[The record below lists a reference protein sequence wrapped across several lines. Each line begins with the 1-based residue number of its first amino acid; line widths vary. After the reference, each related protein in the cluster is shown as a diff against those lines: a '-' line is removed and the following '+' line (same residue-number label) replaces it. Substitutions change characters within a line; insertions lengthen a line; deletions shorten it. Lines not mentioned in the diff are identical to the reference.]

1 MGNKTYISSSGK
13 KVLEYE
19 TQDSIVLDLPFIMTR
34 SKRLIKNMPYLKLEK
49 LVAGNDIAAIRLLN
63 FEDSDGVI
71 NLNVQELATN
81 KTYSLSWNMQY
92 NGEYW
97 LWALADFDYL
107 QDLAM
112 KKGDTCCES
121 QCRKSHLLG
130 RIVSE
135 VSPWIIKYSLK

>member
-1 MGNKTYISSSGK
+1 MNNKSYVNSSGK
-13 KVLEYE
+13 KVLEYD
-19 TQDSIVLDLPFIMTR
+19 TTDSTVLDLPFIMTR
-34 SKRLIKNMPYLKLEK
+34 SKRLIKNMPYMKLEK

-63 FEDSDGVI
+63 FEDADGVI
-71 NLNVQELATN
+71 NLNVQELETN

-112 KKGDTCCES
+112 KRGGT
-121 QCRKSHLLG
+121 H
-130 RIVSE
+130 
-135 VSPWIIKYSLK
+135 